1 MYGVC
6 LRIIRNSENM
16 IFYFGKR
23 VLLGLVIIILAITLL
38 FCMIHLV
45 PGDPARILLG
55 PRATPEMIAHL
66 SSQMGLDQPLIIQ
79 IGTFFGNLLRGDM
92 GMDVVT
98 NRSVADTVFDQLPY
112 TISLI
117 LTAIFGAML
126 IGIPL
131 GCYSA
136 IYRNS
141 LVDRITG
148 VLSVACITVP
158 AFVVAL
164 YSLLIF
170 AVSLKWFPAVGAG
183 DSGDFWSQVSHLV
196 LPAFAIGLSWI
207 GYLSR
212 LVRASMLEVMGENHV
227 RTARAY
233 GLPERTIVFRYILKL
248 AVLPTVTVIGVGMG
262 FLLSSALFTEIVFA
276 RPGIGKLIF
285 DSITTR
291 NYPVVMGSVL
301 VSTIMFVLSTT
312 ISDLVNAWLDP
323 RIRSAL

>member
-1 MYGVC
+1 MLIVV
-6 LRIIRNSENM
+6 
-16 IFYFGKR
+16 FA
-23 VLLGLVIIILAITLL
+23 VTLL

-55 PRATPEMIAHL
+55 PRATTEMIANL
-66 SSQMGLDQPLIIQ
+66 SAQMGLDQPLPAQ
-79 IGTFFGNLLRGDM
+79 ILRFFGNLLRGDL
-92 GMDVVT
+92 GMDVIT
-98 NRSVADTVFDQLPY
+98 NRPVAEMVFGQLPY
-112 TISLI
+112 TLWLI
-117 LTAIFGAML
+117 FSAIIGAML

-136 IYRNS
+136 VHRNS
-141 LVDRITG
+141 FVDRVTG
-148 VLSVACITVP
+148 VVSVACITAP

-170 AVSLKWFPAVGAG
+170 AVTLKWFPAVGAG
-183 DSGDFWSQVSHLV
+183 EKGQFWDQVSHLV
-196 LPAFAIGLSWI
+196 LPAFAIGLSWV

-212 LVRASMLEVMGENHV
+212 LVRASMLEIMGENHI

-233 GLPERTIVFRYILKL
+233 GLPERTVVYRYALKL

-262 FLLSSALFTEIVFA
+262 FLLSAALFTEIVFA

-301 VSTIMFVLSTT
+301 VSTFLFVISTT
-312 ISDLVNAWLDP
+312 LSDLVNAWLDP
-323 RIRSAL
+323 RIRASL

>member
-1 MYGVC
+1 M
-6 LRIIRNSENM
+6 
-16 IFYFGKR
+16 
-23 VLLGLVIIILAITLL
+23 LAVTLL
-38 FCMIHLV
+38 FCMIHMV

-55 PRATPEMIAHL
+55 PRATPEMIENMSAR
-66 SSQMGLDQPLIIQ
+66 MGLDQPLPVQ
-79 IGTFFGNLLRGDM
+79 ILKFFGNLFRGDL
-92 GMDVVT
+92 GMDVIT
-98 NRSVADTVFDQLPY
+98 NRPVAEIVFGQLPY
-112 TISLI
+112 TLWLI
-117 LTAIFGAML
+117 LTAIFFAAL

-136 IYRNS
+136 LHRNT
-141 LVDRITG
+141 LIDRITG

-170 AVSLKWFPAVGAG
+170 AVTLQWLPAVGAG
-183 DSGDFWSQVSHLV
+183 EKGNFWDNVVHLI

-207 GYLSR
+207 GYLAR
-212 LVRASMLEVMGENHV
+212 LVRASMLEVMGENHI

-233 GLPERTIVFRYILKL
+233 GLPERTVVYRYALKL
-248 AVLPTVTVIGVGMG
+248 AVLPTITVIGVGMG
-262 FLLSSALFTEIVFA
+262 FLLSAALFTEIVFA

-301 VSTIMFVLSTT
+301 VSTILFVISTT
-312 ISDLVNAWLDP
+312 LSDLVNAWLDP
-323 RIRSAL
+323 RIRASL

>member
-1 MYGVC
+1 M
-6 LRIIRNSENM
+6 LL
-16 IFYFGKR
+16 YFVKR
-23 VLLGLVIIILAITLL
+23 VLLGVVIVMLAVTLL
-38 FCMIHLV
+38 FCMIHMV

-55 PRATPEMIAHL
+55 PRATPEMIENMSAR
-66 SSQMGLDQPLIIQ
+66 MGLDLPLPVQ
-79 IGTFFGNLLRGDM
+79 ILKFFGNLFRGDL
-92 GMDVVT
+92 GMDVIT
-98 NRSVADTVFDQLPY
+98 NRPVAEIVFGQLPY
-112 TISLI
+112 TLWLI
-117 LTAIFGAML
+117 LTAIFFAAL

-136 IYRNS
+136 LHRNT
-141 LVDRITG
+141 LIDRITG

-170 AVSLKWFPAVGAG
+170 AVTLQWLPAVGAG
-183 DSGDFWSQVSHLV
+183 EKGNFWDNVVHLI

-207 GYLSR
+207 GYLAR
-212 LVRASMLEVMGENHV
+212 LVRASMLEVMGENHI

-233 GLPERTIVFRYILKL
+233 GLPERTVVYRYALKL
-248 AVLPTVTVIGVGMG
+248 AVLPTITVIGVGMG
-262 FLLSSALFTEIVFA
+262 FLLSAALFTEIVFA

-301 VSTIMFVLSTT
+301 VSTILFVISTT
-312 ISDLVNAWLDP
+312 LSDLVNAWLDP
-323 RIRSAL
+323 RIRASL

>member
-1 MYGVC
+1 MLLY
-6 LRIIRNSENM
+6 
-16 IFYFGKR
+16 IFKR
-23 VLLGLVIIILAITLL
+23 LLLGIVIVMLAVTVL

-55 PRATPEMIAHL
+55 PRATAEMIATM
-66 SSQMGLDQPLIIQ
+66 SARMGLDQPLVLQ
-79 IGTFFGNLLRGDM
+79 ILKFFGNLFRGDL

-98 NRSVADTVFDQLPY
+98 KRPVAEIVFGQLPY
-112 TISLI
+112 TLWLI
-117 LTAIFGAML
+117 FTAITFAAL

-136 IYRNS
+136 LHRNT
-141 LVDRITG
+141 LIDRITG
-148 VLSVACITVP
+148 ILSIACITAP

-164 YSLLIF
+164 FSLLVF
-170 AVSLKWFPAVGAG
+170 AVWLKWLPAVGAG
-183 DSGDFWSQVSHLV
+183 EKGDFMDQLSHIL

-207 GYLSR
+207 GYLAR
-212 LVRASMLEVMGENHV
+212 LVRASMLEVMGENHI

-233 GLPERTIVFRYILKL
+233 GLPEKVVVFRYALKL

-262 FLLSSALFTEIVFA
+262 FLLSAALFTEIVFA
-276 RPGIGKLIF
+276 RPGIGKLIY

-301 VSTIMFVLSTT
+301 VSTILFVASTT
-312 ISDLVNAWLDP
+312 ISDLINAWLDP
-323 RIRSAL
+323 RIRASL

>member
-1 MYGVC
+1 MLLYLV
-6 LRIIRNSENM
+6 
-16 IFYFGKR
+16 KR
-23 VLLGLVIIILAITLL
+23 LLLGMLIVVFAVTLL

-55 PRATPEMIAHL
+55 PRATTEMIANL
-66 SSQMGLDQPLIIQ
+66 SAQMGLDQPLPVQ
-79 IGTFFGNLLRGDM
+79 ILRFFGNLLRGDL
-92 GMDVVT
+92 GMDVIT
-98 NRSVADTVFDQLPY
+98 NRPVAEMVFGQLPY
-112 TISLI
+112 TLWLI
-117 LTAIFGAML
+117 FSAIIGAML

-136 IYRNS
+136 VHRNS
-141 LVDRITG
+141 FVDRVTG
-148 VLSVACITVP
+148 VVSVACITAP

-170 AVSLKWFPAVGAG
+170 AVTLKWFPAVGAG
-183 DSGDFWSQVSHLV
+183 EKGQFWDQVSHLV
-196 LPAFAIGLSWI
+196 LPAFAIGLSWV

-212 LVRASMLEVMGENHV
+212 LVRASMLEIMGENHI

-233 GLPERTIVFRYILKL
+233 GLPERTVVYRYALKL

-262 FLLSSALFTEIVFA
+262 FLLSAALFTEIVFA

-301 VSTIMFVLSTT
+301 VSTFLFVISTT
-312 ISDLVNAWLDP
+312 LSDLVNAWLDP
-323 RIRSAL
+323 RIRASL

>member
-1 MYGVC
+1 VG
-6 LRIIRNSENM
+6 L
-16 IFYFGKR
+16 YFLKR
-23 VLLGLVIIILAITLL
+23 VALSILIVMLAVTLL
-38 FCMIHLV
+38 FCMIHMV

-55 PRATPEMIAHL
+55 PRATPELIASL
-66 SSQMGLDQPLIIQ
+66 SAQMGLDQSLPIQ
-79 IGTFFGNLLRGDM
+79 IVKFFGNILRGDL
-92 GMDVVT
+92 GMDVIT
-98 NRSVADTVFDQLPY
+98 NRPVAATVFGQLPY
-112 TISLI
+112 TLWLI
-117 LTAIFGAML
+117 FTAIIFAML

-136 IYRNS
+136 LHRNT
-141 LVDRITG
+141 LIDRITG
-148 VLSVACITVP
+148 VISVACITAP

-170 AVSLKWFPAVGAG
+170 AVTLHWFPAVGAG
-183 DSGDFWSQVSHLV
+183 DKGDFWDQVSHLV
-196 LPAFAIGLSWI
+196 LPAFAIGLSWV

-212 LVRASMLEVMGENHV
+212 LVRASMLEVMSENHI

-233 GLPERTIVFRYILKL
+233 GLSENTVVYRYALKL

-262 FLLSSALFTEIVFA
+262 FLLSAALFTEIVFA

-301 VSTIMFVLSTT
+301 VSTILFVVSTT
-312 ISDLVNAWLDP
+312 LSDLINAWLDP
-323 RIRSAL
+323 RIRASL

>member
-1 MYGVC
+1 MV
-6 LRIIRNSENM
+6 
-16 IFYFGKR
+16 FA
-23 VLLGLVIIILAITLL
+23 VTLL

-66 SSQMGLDQPLIIQ
+66 SAQMGLDQPMAMQ
-79 IGTFFGNLLRGDM
+79 ILKFFGNLLRGDL
-92 GMDVVT
+92 GMDVIT
-98 NRSVADTVFDQLPY
+98 NRPVAEIVFGQLPY
-112 TISLI
+112 TLWLI
-117 LTAIFGAML
+117 GSAIVGAML

-136 IYRNS
+136 LHRNTWF
-141 LVDRITG
+141 DRFSGII
-148 VLSVACITVP
+148 SVACITAP

-170 AVSLKWFPAVGAG
+170 AVWLKWFPAVGAG
-183 DSGDFWSQVSHLV
+183 EPGDFFDQISHLV
-196 LPAFAIGLSWI
+196 LPAIAIGISWV

-212 LVRASMLEVMGENHV
+212 LVRASMLEVMGENHI

-233 GLPERTIVFRYILKL
+233 GLPENTVVYQYALKL

-262 FLLSSALFTEIVFA
+262 CLLSAALFTEIVFS

-301 VSTIMFVLSTT
+301 VSTIIFVISTAV
-312 ISDLVNAWLDP
+312 SDLINAWLDP
-323 RIRSAL
+323 RIRNSL

>member
-1 MYGVC
+1 MLLYLLKRITLGV
-6 LRIIRNSENM
+6 
-16 IFYFGKR
+16 
-23 VLLGLVIIILAITLL
+23 VIVMLAVTLL

-55 PRATPEMIAHL
+55 PRATPELVASMSAR
-66 SSQMGLDQPLIIQ
+66 MGLDLPLPVQ
-79 IGTFFGNLLRGDM
+79 ILRFFGNLFRGDL

-98 NRSVADTVFDQLPY
+98 NRPVAVIVFGQLPY
-112 TISLI
+112 TLWLI
-117 LTAIFGAML
+117 FSAIGFAAL

-136 IYRNS
+136 LHRNT
-141 LVDRITG
+141 LIDRITG
-148 VLSVACITVP
+148 ILSVACITVP

-170 AVSLKWFPAVGAG
+170 AVTLNWFPAVGAG
-183 DSGDFWSQVSHLV
+183 EKGDFWDQAVHLV

-207 GYLSR
+207 GYLAR
-212 LVRASMLEVMGENHV
+212 LVRASMLEVMGENHI

-233 GLPERTIVFRYILKL
+233 GLPERVVVYRYALKL
-248 AVLPTVTVIGVGMG
+248 AILPTITVIGVGMG
-262 FLLSSALFTEIVFA
+262 FLLSAALFTEIVFA

-301 VSTIMFVLSTT
+301 ISTILFVISTT
-312 ISDLVNAWLDP
+312 LSDLINAWLDP
-323 RIRSAL
+323 RIRASL

>member
-1 MYGVC
+1 VLFYLIKRLALGV
-6 LRIIRNSENM
+6 
-16 IFYFGKR
+16 
-23 VLLGLVIIILAITLL
+23 VIVMLAVTLL

-55 PRATPEMIAHL
+55 PRATPELIA
-66 SSQMGLDQPLIIQ
+66 SMSARMGLDQPLPIQ
-79 IGTFFGNLLRGDM
+79 ILLFFGNLFRGDL
-92 GMDVVT
+92 GMDVIT
-98 NRSVADTVFDQLPY
+98 NRPVADMVFGQLPY
-112 TISLI
+112 TLWLI
-117 LTAIFGAML
+117 FTAIGFAMV

-136 IYRNS
+136 LHRNT
-141 LVDRITG
+141 LIDRVTG

-170 AVSLKWFPAVGAG
+170 AVTLNWFPAVGAG
-183 DSGDFWSQVSHLV
+183 EKGDFWDQARHIV
-196 LPAFAIGLSWI
+196 LPALAIGLSWI
-207 GYLSR
+207 GYLAR
-212 LVRASMLEVMGENHV
+212 LVRASMLEVMGENHI

-233 GLPERTIVFRYILKL
+233 GLPERVVVFRYALKL

-262 FLLSSALFTEIVFA
+262 FLLSAALFTEIVFA

-301 VSTIMFVLSTT
+301 VSTVLFVISTT
-312 ISDLVNAWLDP
+312 LSDLVNAWLDP
-323 RIRSAL
+323 RIRSSL